1 MAVIPS
7 QQVLSGI
14 AYAQSTP
21 ENLAVANSATGG
33 TATSLTNIIAPVSL
47 ETGKIYFTQG
57 NTAVTGI
64 GTEFENDFN
73 EGDFIYYYDRITASP
88 ALVGKIAAIGG
99 NTGITLTGGAPVTIA
114 STDAVYC
121 GKTTSLLS
129 TLDNIIIRIP
139 VNRDEVGNFY
149 LPFWANWRQ
158 KSGANVGFNDLTGS
172 RLERYSAVGNPATPV
187 APPLE
192 NILYTI
198 TPLIAGWNK
207 YVDPGTRSGANV
219 LQDVRYFADAS
230 TIPAFAYALFNPFG
244 VGNKNLSPNTLFKL
258 FASQSFAQNC
268 IQATTGYSASD
279 LQAAGYPV

>member
-1 MAVIPS
+1 M
-7 QQVLSGI
+7 
-14 AYAQSTP
+14 
-21 ENLAVANSATGG
+21 
-33 TATSLTNIIAPVSL
+33 
-47 ETGKIYFTQG
+47 
-57 NTAVTGI
+57 
-64 GTEFENDFN
+64 
-73 EGDFIYYYDRITASP
+73 
-88 ALVGKIAAIGG
+88 GKIAAIGG
-99 NTGITLTGGAPVTIA
+99 NTGITLTEGAPVTIA

-139 VNRDEVGNFY
+139 VNRDDVGNFY

-198 TPLIAGWNK
+198 TPLIAGWNR
-207 YVDPGTRSGANV
+207 YVQATGKEQV
-219 LQDVRYFADAS
+219 VRYFADDS

-244 VGNKNLSPNTLFKL
+244 IGNKNLSPNTLFKL

>member
-64 GTEFENDFN
+64 GTEFSNDFN

-88 ALVGKIAAIGG
+88 ALVGKVAAVGG
-99 NTGITLTGGAPVTIA
+99 NTGITLTEGAPVTIDSA
-114 STDAVYC
+114 DAVYC

-129 TLDNIIIRIP
+129 PQDNIIIRIP
-139 VNRDEVGNFY
+139 VNRDHSGNFY

-158 KSGANVGFNDLTGS
+158 KSGANVGFNDLTAS
-172 RLERYSAVGNPATPV
+172 RLERYSAVGNPASPV
-187 APPLE
+187 SPPLE
-192 NILYTI
+192 NVLYTI

-207 YVDPGTRSGANV
+207 YVQTEGREQV
-219 LQDVRYFADAS
+219 VRYFADAS
-230 TIPAFAYALFNPFG
+230 TIPTFAYALVNPFG
-244 VGNKNLSPNTLFKL
+244 TGNTNLSPNTLFKL
-258 FASQSFAQNC
+258 FANQSFAQNC
-268 IQATTGYSASD
+268 IQATTGYLATE